1 MTARVRGESL
11 MSKPVVVSI
20 PHHLG
25 REEAVRR
32 LKSGLERTRTTF
44 GSQFAVLEE
53 NWSGEHLDL
62 RVAILGQATG
72 GSIDVADDHVRIA
85 IELPWLRGAV
95 ASTAKLLIQRHGQLM
110 LEKKYGLPPRRE
122 PPRVIFRSRGALRSG

>member
-1 MTARVRGESL
+1 

-85 IELPWLRGAV
+85 IELPWLLGAV
-95 ASTAKLLIQRHGQLM
+95 AEKAKSLIAKQGQLM
-110 LEKKYGLPPRRE
+110 LEKK
-122 PPRVIFRSRGALRSG
+122 

>member
-1 MTARVRGESL
+1 

-85 IELPWLRGAV
+85 IELPWLLGAI
-95 ASTAKLLIQRHGQLM
+95 AEKAKSLIQRQGQLM
-110 LEKKYGLPPRRE
+110 LEKK
-122 PPRVIFRSRGALRSG
+122 